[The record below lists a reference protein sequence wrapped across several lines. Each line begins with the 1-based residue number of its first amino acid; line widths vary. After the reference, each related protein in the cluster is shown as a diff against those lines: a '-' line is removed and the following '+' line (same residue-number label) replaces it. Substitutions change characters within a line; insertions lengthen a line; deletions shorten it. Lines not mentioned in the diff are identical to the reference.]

1 MTLNLK
7 EAFRIQRRISEL
19 LTAYSSICSVVR
31 RDNYITTQV
40 IHHKSEVNNLIEQT
54 TNFVDETKT
63 PPVNT
68 ANQIEAEAALKTIE
82 TLLSLKR
89 DLSQKIEE
97 AKATIS
103 IGGLPYDTAIMMA
116 NVYRNIVNLVIGDKF
131 ADDSTTVTENTNFIN
146 VVTKDSGSISL
157 PYTVETV
164 VTPDTV
170 AFEKYNNCK
179 LDYYNRAMELSSS
192 IEAAAFN
199 TKIELSQYEEN
210 MVKIINRYNTFK
222 DVAKAINC

>member
-1 MTLNLK
+1 MILK

-19 LTAYSSICSVVR
+19 LTAYSSICSVVK

-40 IHHKSEVNNLIEQT
+40 IHHKNEVNNLIEQT

-68 ANQIEAEAALKTIE
+68 TNIVEAEVVLKTIE
-82 TLLSLKR
+82 TLLNLKR

-103 IGGLPYDTAIMMA
+103 INGMPYDTAIMMA
-116 NVYRNIVNLVIGDKF
+116 NAYRNIVNLVIGDKF
-131 ADDSTTVTENTNFIN
+131 ADDSITVTENTNFIN

-179 LDYYNRAMELSSS
+179 LDYYNKAMELSSL
-192 IEAAAFN
+192 IEAVAFN
-199 TKIELSQYEEN
+199 TKLELNQNEEN

>member
-1 MTLNLK
+1 MILK

-19 LTAYSSICSVVR
+19 LTACSSICSVVK

-40 IHHKSEVNNLIEQT
+40 IHHKNEVNNLIEQT
-54 TNFVDETKT
+54 TNFVDETKA

-68 ANQIEAEAALKTIE
+68 TNIVEAEVVLKTIE
-82 TLLSLKR
+82 TLLNLKR
-89 DLSQKIEE
+89 DLSQKIED

-103 IGGLPYDTAIMMA
+103 INGMPYDTAIMMA
-116 NVYRNIVNLVIGDKF
+116 NAYRNIVNLVIGDKF
-131 ADDSTTVTENTNFIN
+131 ADDSITVTENTNFIN

-179 LDYYNRAMELSSS
+179 LDYYNKAMELSSL

-199 TKIELSQYEEN
+199 TKLELNQNEEN
-210 MVKIINRYNTFK
+210 LVKIINRYNTFK

>member
-1 MTLNLK
+1 MILK

-19 LTAYSSICSVVR
+19 LTAYSSICSVVK

-40 IHHKSEVNNLIEQT
+40 IHHKNEVNNLIEQT

-68 ANQIEAEAALKTIE
+68 TNIVEAEVVLKTIE
-82 TLLSLKR
+82 TLLNLKR

-97 AKATIS
+97 AKTTIS
-103 IGGLPYDTAIMMA
+103 INGMPYDTAIMMA
-116 NVYRNIVNLVIGDKF
+116 NAYINIVNLVIGDKF

-179 LDYYNRAMELSSS
+179 LDYYNKAMELSSL

-199 TKIELSQYEEN
+199 TKLELNQNEEN

>member
-1 MTLNLK
+1 MILK

-19 LTAYSSICSVVR
+19 LTAYSSICSVVK

-40 IHHKSEVNNLIEQT
+40 IYHKNEVNNLIEQT
-54 TNFVDETKT
+54 TNFVDETKI

-68 ANQIEAEAALKTIE
+68 TNIVEAEAVLKTIE
-82 TLLSLKR
+82 TLLNLKR

-103 IGGLPYDTAIMMA
+103 INGMPYDTAIMMA
-116 NVYRNIVNLVIGDKF
+116 NAYRNIINLVIGDKF

-179 LDYYNRAMELSSS
+179 LDYYNKAMELSSL

-199 TKIELSQYEEN
+199 TKLELSQNEEN

>member
-1 MTLNLK
+1 MILK

-19 LTAYSSICSVVR
+19 LTAYSSICSVVK

-40 IHHKSEVNNLIEQT
+40 IHHKNEVNNLIEQT

-68 ANQIEAEAALKTIE
+68 TNIVEAEVVLKTIE
-82 TLLSLKR
+82 TLLNLKR

-103 IGGLPYDTAIMMA
+103 INGMPYDTAIMMA
-116 NVYRNIVNLVIGDKF
+116 NAYRNIVNLVIGDKF

-179 LDYYNRAMELSSS
+179 LDYYNKAMELSSL

-199 TKIELSQYEEN
+199 TKLELSQNEEN